1 MINHKQAVLKAFD
14 DRDASLKIFIHA
26 LQKNDGDAAHEAVT
40 VLLHQSIMAFGV
52 DSPVMRQFF
61 PVFERIK
68 QHIDMLILTD
78 ALGQTELFKS
88 QIDQIVSSFRGG

>member
-14 DRDASLKIFIHA
+14 DLDASLKILIHA

-52 DSPVMRQFF
+52 DSPIMRQFF

-68 QHIDMLILTD
+68 QHIDALTLTD
-78 ALGQTELFKS
+78 ALGQTELFKG
-88 QIDQIVSSFRGG
+88 QIVQIVSSFRGG